1 MMNLVVSLIAGVVM
15 ALGLCVS
22 QMINPAKVIGFLDVF
37 GRWDPTL
44 AFVMVGALLVSMI
57 SFRFALKREKPIC
70 GECYSLPNKQEID
83 APHVAG
89 AILFGIGWGLSGFC
103 PAPAVASLA
112 FGRPQSVIFVLAMSA
127 GMMLYQ
133 FVFERHRGK

>member
-83 APHVAG
+83 APLVAG

-112 FGRPQSVIFVLAMSA
+112 FGLPQSVIFVLAMRA
-127 GMMLYQ
+127 GMMLYR
-133 FVFERHRGK
+133 FVFESRRGK

>member
-83 APHVAG
+83 APLVAG

-112 FGRPQSVIFVLAMSA
+112 FGLPQSVIFVLAMSA
-127 GMMLYQ
+127 GMMLYR
-133 FVFERHRGK
+133 FVFESRRGK